1 MSTDKKLKELQLLE
15 QSSQQYVMQKQQFQ
29 AQFIEIES
37 AINELKKTDTSY
49 KIVGNI
55 MVKADKKDL
64 EKDLKEKLKMFDI
77 RIKSLE
83 KQEEKI
89 KDKAKELQKEVLSE
103 MKNDK

>member
-1 MSTDKKLKELQLLE
+1 MNTDKKLKELQLLE
-15 QSSQQYVMQKQQFQ
+15 QNSQQYVMQKQQFQ

>member
-64 EKDLKEKLKMFDI
+64 EKDLKEKLKIFDI